1 MQPSASA
8 SDAGQRLGVLA
19 RPLARE
25 LHAHGGAVD
34 AREVSGARGREHGQ
48 RGVRDRGVFG
58 EHGDGA
64 RAAVVQECEHA
75 VRLHGQRKVAAVVAH
90 ARVLGHERLRRNRPQ
105 QRMLGEVHVEHGL
118 VITGGL
124 GARRHCERRH
134 AAPRAPQVFDVHI
147 GDGES
152 LTERLG
158 LCEHAAVFG
167 DDLLTADRHVARRIA
182 LPGATVRIAAQQA
195 RALPAD
201 QPAAVERSFSSDA
214 FDAEP
219 LQMTV
224 APATASRIDGG
235 SGDQMSSQISYPTH
249 SCGNWRQRN
258 T

>member
-34 AREVSGARGREHGQ
+34 AREVSG
-48 RGVRDRGVFG
+48 
-58 EHGDGA
+58 
-64 RAAVVQECEHA
+64 
-75 VRLHGQRKVAAVVAH
+75 

-224 APATASRIDGG
+224 APANASRIDGG